1 MNFLGRLLEALT
13 AAGQNFSQRAYTIVG
28 NEIMPLLTIMLIAY
42 VAYYGLQ
49 LVMGTARVSVGEIVG
64 RVARMLIIYAFVSQ
78 WGAFQT
84 FFYDWLNTTP
94 EAIGRALL
102 RASNSGI
109 TEPTDGLS
117 EIWKTANKAATAFSE
132 QSGYFTVLPGL
143 IGFLIMLAVGLF
155 IAVALAILVL
165 AKVMMWVLLATAPIF
180 IACLLFNSTRQ
191 YGMSWFQQVL
201 TYALIPMF
209 VYVVAAF
216 LITTMQDEL
225 RKVAQA
231 ADAHDIQLSDISAFL
246 LICAAGAFVLFNVQ
260 SLAQGITGGIAT
272 GVGNVARAAVGAA
285 TGGSIYGMRA
295 AAGGIGNAGM
305 AARERT
311 LAGMREN
318 IRNASATAM
327 QNRIANN
334 STPS

>member
-1 MNFLGRLLEALT
+1 MNFLGGLLEALT
-13 AAGQNFSQRAYTIVG
+13 AAGQNFSQRAYTVVG

-49 LVMGTARVSVGEIVG
+49 LIMGTSRVSVGEVIG
-64 RVARMLIIYAFVSQ
+64 RVARVLIIYAFVSQ
-78 WGAFQT
+78 WGTFQT
-84 FFYDWLNTTP
+84 FFYSWLNTTP

-102 RASNSGI
+102 TASNSGI

-117 EIWKTANKAATAFSE
+117 QIWKTANEAAAAFSE
-132 QSGYFTVLPGL
+132 QSGYFAILPGL

-191 YGMSWFQQVL
+191 YGMAWFQQVL

-225 RKVAQA
+225 QKVAA
-231 ADAHDIQLSDISAFL
+231 AANANEIQLDDISAFL

-260 SLAQGITGGIAT
+260 SLAQGITGGVAA
-272 GVGNVARAAVGAA
+272 GVGNVGRAVAGMA
-285 TGGSIYGMRA
+285 TGRSIYGARA
-295 AAGGIGNAGM
+295 IAGGVGNAGM

-311 LAGMREN
+311 HASMREN

-327 QNRIANN
+327 QNRISNN
-334 STPS
+334 SIPS